1 MTRRAYLYFVLT
13 FVLGIVV
20 GAGGF
25 FLYAVRSG
33 NWRPPFNRD
42 RVVKTLTRELK
53 LTSPQVAQLEQIMD
67 ENEKEHRVL
76 ETQIDQ
82 QFGAL
87 RERNRYSIRQMLNP
101 DQLARFN
108 EIVRQHDER
117 RRRARRP

>member
-1 MTRRAYLYFVLT
+1 MTRRAYVYFVVT

-25 FLYAVRSG
+25 FSYALRTG
-33 NWRPPFNRD
+33 NWRPPFNRQ
-42 RVVKTLTRELK
+42 RVVKTLTHDLN
-53 LTSPQVAQLEQIMD
+53 LSSPQISELERIMD
-67 ENEKEHRVL
+67 ENDKQHRVL
-76 ETQIDQ
+76 ETQMDQ

-87 RERNRYSIRQMLNP
+87 REQNRNRIRQILNP

-108 EIVRQHDER
+108 EIVREHDER